1 MSYIKCIIR
10 APTMKKAVFSIFKS
24 LIIAYIVTGVLLLLA
39 ALLMQK
45 IGLKD
50 NQVRLFV
57 ILIYGVSNI
66 VSGFIF
72 GKMRKNRRL
81 LNGIII
87 GVAYFAMLV
96 LISAIINK
104 GFENE
109 LGKNIISLVICILG
123 GAIGGIMS

>member
-1 MSYIKCIIR
+1 
-10 APTMKKAVFSIFKS
+10 MKKAVFSIFKS
-24 LIIAYIVTGVLLLLA
+24 LIIAYIVTGILLLLA

-57 ILIYGVSNI
+57 IL
-66 VSGFIF
+66 
-72 GKMRKNRRL
+72 

-87 GVAYFAMLV
+87 GAVYFAMLV

>member
-1 MSYIKCIIR
+1 
-10 APTMKKAVFSIFKS
+10 MKKAVFSIFKS

-45 IGLKD
+45 IGLND

-123 GAIGGIMS
+123 GAIGGIMSLPLIKIWVYL

>member
-1 MSYIKCIIR
+1 MSYIKCIIWGKI
-10 APTMKKAVFSIFKS
+10 MKKAVFSIFKS

-45 IGLKD
+45 IGLND

>member
-1 MSYIKCIIR
+1 
-10 APTMKKAVFSIFKS
+10 MKKAVFSIFKS

-72 GKMRKNRRL
+72 GKRRKNRRL

>member
-1 MSYIKCIIR
+1 
-10 APTMKKAVFSIFKS
+10 MKKVVFSIFKS
-24 LIIAYIVTGVLLLLA
+24 LIIAYIITGVLLLLA
-39 ALLMQK
+39 AVLMQK
-45 IGLKD
+45 IGLKN

-57 ILIYGVSNI
+57 MLIYGVSNI
-66 VSGFIF
+66 VSGFIY
-72 GKMRKNRRL
+72 GKMRKNKRL

-87 GVAYFAMLV
+87 GVAYFVMLV

-109 LGKNIISLVICILG
+109 LGKNIISFVVCILG

>member
-1 MSYIKCIIR
+1 MYY
-10 APTMKKAVFSIFKS
+10 TGENNEKAVFSIFKS
-24 LIIAYIVTGVLLLLA
+24 LIIAYIVTGILLLLA

-104 GFENE
+104 GFGNE
-109 LGKNIISLVICILG
+109 LGKNIISFIICILG

>member
-1 MSYIKCIIR
+1 
-10 APTMKKAVFSIFKS
+10 MKKAVFSIFKS
-24 LIIAYIVTGVLLLLA
+24 LIIAYIVTGVLLLFA

-50 NQVRLFV
+50 NQVWLFV

-109 LGKNIISLVICILG
+109 LGKNIISLVVCILG

>member
-1 MSYIKCIIR
+1 
-10 APTMKKAVFSIFKS
+10 MKKVVFSIFKS
-24 LIIAYIVTGVLLLLA
+24 LIIAYIITGVLLLLA

-45 IGLKD
+45 IGLKN

-57 ILIYGVSNI
+57 MLIYGVSNI
-66 VSGFIF
+66 VSGFIY
-72 GKMRKNRRL
+72 GKMRKNKRF

-87 GVAYFAMLV
+87 GAAYFVMLV

-109 LGKNIISLVICILG
+109 LGKNIISFVVCILG

>member
-1 MSYIKCIIR
+1 
-10 APTMKKAVFSIFKS
+10 MKKAVFSIFKS

-66 VSGFIF
+66 V
-72 GKMRKNRRL
+72 
-81 LNGIII
+81 
-87 GVAYFAMLV
+87 LV

-109 LGKNIISLVICILG
+109 LGKNIISLVVCILG

>member
-1 MSYIKCIIR
+1 
-10 APTMKKAVFSIFKS
+10 MKKAVLSIFKS

-57 ILIYGVSNI
+57 ILIYGISNI

>member
-1 MSYIKCIIR
+1 MYY
-10 APTMKKAVFSIFKS
+10 TGENNEKAVFSIFKS

-87 GVAYFAMLV
+87 GAVYFAMLV

-109 LGKNIISLVICILG
+109 LGKNIISFVICILG

>member
-1 MSYIKCIIR
+1 
-10 APTMKKAVFSIFKS
+10 MKKAVFSIFKS
-24 LIIAYIVTGVLLLLA
+24 LIIAYIVTGILLLLA

-57 ILIYGVSNI
+57 ILIYGVSNM
-66 VSGFIF
+66 SGFIF

-87 GVAYFAMLV
+87 GAVYFAMLV

-104 GFENE
+104 GFGNE

>member
-1 MSYIKCIIR
+1 
-10 APTMKKAVFSIFKS
+10 MKKAVFSIFKS
-24 LIIAYIVTGVLLLLA
+24 LIIAYIVTGILLLLA

-87 GVAYFAMLV
+87 GAVYFALLV

-104 GFENE
+104 GFGNE

>member
-1 MSYIKCIIR
+1 
-10 APTMKKAVFSIFKS
+10 MKKAVFSIFKS

-57 ILIYGVSNI
+57 ILIYGISNI

-109 LGKNIISLVICILG
+109 LGKSIISLVICILG